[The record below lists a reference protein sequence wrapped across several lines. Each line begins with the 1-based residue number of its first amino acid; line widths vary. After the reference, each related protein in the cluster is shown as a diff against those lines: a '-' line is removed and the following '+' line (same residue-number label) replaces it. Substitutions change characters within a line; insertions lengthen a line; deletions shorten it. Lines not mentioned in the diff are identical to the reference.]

1 MNNEVRFNIK
11 LNIDGKDKLVTV
23 TTAVDNLKH
32 VVSSVNEAA
41 KDLEKDL
48 INTNQITEA
57 WNNVTNALQQFSGT
71 LNSLTAESRSFGGAM
86 AAANTMAGK
95 GGDDFAHLKEQVAG
109 LSHVVPVARD
119 ELANGLYQ
127 VISNGVPEDNWIS
140 YLKQSAEASVGGI
153 ADLGEVV
160 KVTSTV
166 IKNYG
171 LEWSDAGA
179 IQDKIQLTAKNGVTS
194 FEQMAQAL
202 PRVTANAAT
211 LGVSIDELMASFA
224 TLTGVSGNTAEVST
238 QLAAIFTALINPSSE
253 ATEMAQQM
261 GIQFD
266 AAAIKA
272 AGGMQQFLVSLNDS
286 VKQFSTSS
294 GMLEQEIYGK
304 LFGSAESLRA
314 ITPLVGNLADAFQK
328 NVEGMADSAGT
339 IKDAFGSMGST
350 GSAQLQLLQNK
361 LAAFSDFATTVFG
374 PILPALNIAAQVSL
388 TATSVM
394 SLCRS
399 FSALGITTK
408 AASFLMQAFGP
419 IVQVCSATMRGAA
432 VSATTLKLAIKGLMI
447 STGVG
452 IAIVALTEAISA
464 FMAKSDAA
472 KLSAEDMADGIKS
485 TGDAADDVKE
495 AYDSSLKSTYS
506 DLMEKY
512 EKLKAGWKSL
522 STEQQ
527 KTAWIKQNQSAF
539 HDLRLKID
547 DVADAENIFNKKT
560 NAVVDAFKQ
569 RAMAAAYAAKLTA
582 LYQKQIALLDKKQ
595 KTTKDIADDAKRG
608 GRNAK
613 EGDLIPEGWRNERYG
628 KVGNDGIW
636 RFSKVGAERYS
647 GTNTTGNKQVG
658 GIDKELNSIN
668 RQIDDTQKQL
678 SGRLKSASNFITA
691 DTPQRSTISTN
702 TTPSPKTDNTPKTH
716 LEELQSQLKKA
727 QDELGNATT
736 IEAKIKADAKVKDI
750 QGEIDEATKGKVTI
764 GAQVDSSYIVQ
775 GSDADKRLSRNNA
788 QQRIDRIKQD
798 YDIGIVTDKT
808 DAQRDIDDINK
819 QLTEMGLKPIEVHW
833 ETHTEE
839 LQRQLQDAQREF
851 DNATTI
857 EAKLK
862 ASAKL
867 ADLQAQIDTETKGR
881 LTIAADVEPS
891 YIEQGSIADKRQS
904 YSNAQT
910 KASRIQQDFEIG
922 IIGKDEAEKQ
932 IEDLNNQLSKLGK
945 SVKPIKLD
953 PSSMVK
959 TDGFSKV
966 MGDIKEGW
974 GDIQGVGGGIQSITD
989 ALDGNKNA
997 WQALSGVIN
1006 GFISVAEGIQGIV
1019 QFVNMLTTATQAK
1032 SAATTADTAVTAA
1045 NTAVTTTNTAA
1056 KAGEAITNVTASG
1069 AKLPFPANIA
1079 AIAAGVA
1086 AVVAALAMISGAF
1099 ADGGV
1104 VGGNSPSGDK
1114 LLARVNSGEMILNAA
1129 QQARLFAI
1137 ADGTAAYGASAQIAA
1152 NFAQGV
1158 ALPSVSVQTDR
1169 LLGIMADGGGNQ
1181 PKTVEWR
1188 LRGRDIVASIAN
1200 ETRSNRKRSNIRIK

>member
-1 MNNEVRFNIK
+1 MPKEVSFVIR
-11 LNIDGKDKLVTV
+11 LDDKGTFKKVTV
-23 TTAVDNLKH
+23 DAEELGRAVRSVQDESEKAKRAVLTWSEASQAIGVLQDTIGELQG
-32 VVSSVNEAA
+32 VVSDLTSAYQVQLVAETQLQTIMRQRMGATDAEIQSV
-41 KDLEKDL
+41 KDLCS
-48 INTNQITEA
+48 A
-57 WNNVTNALQQFSGT
+57 QQ
-71 LNSLTAESRSFGGAM
+71 E
-86 AAANTMAGK
+86 
-95 GGDDFAHLKEQVAG
+95 
-109 LSHVVPVARD
+109 
-119 ELANGLYQ
+119 
-127 VISNGVPEDNWIS
+127 
-140 YLKQSAEASVGGI
+140 
-153 ADLGEVV
+153 
-160 KVTSTV
+160 
-166 IKNYG
+166 
-171 LEWSDAGA
+171 
-179 IQDKIQLTAKNGVTS
+179 
-194 FEQMAQAL
+194 
-202 PRVTANAAT
+202 
-211 LGVSIDELMASFA
+211 LGVIGDEVQL
-224 TLTGVSGNTAEVST
+224 SG
-238 QLAAIFTALINPSSE
+238 
-253 ATEMAQQM
+253 AQQM
-261 GIQFD
+261 ATF
-266 AAAIKA
+266 
-272 AGGMQQFLVSLNDS
+272 
-286 VKQFSTSS
+286 
-294 GMLEQEIYGK
+294 
-304 LFGSAESLRA
+304 
-314 ITPLVGNLADAFQK
+314 
-328 NVEGMADSAGT
+328 
-339 IKDAFGSMGST
+339 
-350 GSAQLQLLQNK
+350 LQNK
-361 LAAFSDFATTVFG
+361 QSLDVLIPAMNNLVAQQNGLNATNQDAVSIGNMMGKAMQGQVEVLQRVGITFTDAQKQVLQFGNESERAAMLAQVITDNVGNMNAELAKTDAGKWKQTSNWLGDIKEKLGEMVQGIAPAITMLSQLTIAGTGVAKLSTSIYASVKAVYTLTTSTQILSQTKTAAIAISRVLSACYHGETIGATT
-374 PILPALNIAAQVSL
+374 AAV
-388 TATSVM
+388 AT
-394 SLCRS
+394 R
-399 FSALGITTK
+399 ALG
-408 AASFLMQAFGP
+408 
-419 IVQVCSATMRGAA
+419 VA
-432 VSATTLKLAIKGLMI
+432 VKSLLV

-452 IAIVALTEAISA
+452 LAVVALGEAISYLTSSSDDA
-464 FMAKSDAA
+464 TNSVGKLSEAEEQAKAAHQQTAQQIASVRSEMDLNIA
-472 KLSAEDMADGIKS
+472 KLKDFKGNKEQEKSLVQQMNSKYGEAMGYYSTVGQWYTALTSNSKAYCNQMINEIRLRQLANQAADLMQQQRDIKYNADGTRKKYSKANKTKTVTHVSGSDPNNPSVTTETVEIKGTS
-485 TGDAADDVKE
+485 QLDEANRKLTSVYRQEQNVRKE
-495 AYDSSLKSTYS
+495 
-506 DLMEKY
+506 M
-512 EKLKAGWKSL
+512 
-522 STEQQ
+522 Q
-527 KTAWIKQNQSAF
+527 KI
-539 HDLRLKID
+539 
-547 DVADAENIFNKKT
+547 VAENNKISFTHTAGYSVTMPGTSSSGGKKGGKT
-560 NAVVDAFKQ
+560 SP
-569 RAMAAAYAAKLTA
+569 T
-582 LYQKQIALLDKKQ
+582 
-595 KTTKDIADDAKRG
+595 KT
-608 GRNAK
+608 
-613 EGDLIPEGWRNERYG
+613 
-628 KVGNDGIW
+628 
-636 RFSKVGAERYS
+636 
-647 GTNTTGNKQVG
+647 
-658 GIDKELNSIN
+658 
-668 RQIDDTQKQL
+668 
-678 SGRLKSASNFITA
+678 
-691 DTPQRSTISTN
+691 STI
-702 TTPSPKTDNTPKTH
+702 KTDNTTKTH

-736 IEAKIKADAKVKDI
+736 IDAKIKADAKVKDI

-764 GAQVDSSYIVQ
+764 AAQVDSEYIVQ

-798 YDIGIVTDKT
+798 YDIGIIADKT

-819 QLTEMGLKPIEVHW
+819 QLTELGLKPIEVHW

-867 ADLQAQIDTETKGR
+867 TDLQAQIDTEIKGR
-881 LTIAADVEPS
+881 LTIAADVDPS

-1019 QFVNMLTTATQAK
+1019 QFVNMLTSATQAK

-1169 LLGIMADGGGNQ
+1169 LQGIMANGGGNQ
-1181 PKTVEWR
+1181 PQAVEWR